1 MKKILLFG
9 AGRTAPALVLY
20 LSELASKGRIELTVA
35 DVATPKEDSG
45 YANVLE
51 VQVNISQEDERQK
64 LVQKSD
70 LVISLLPPS
79 LHLTIAKDCLLFS
92 KHFLTA
98 SYVSAEIQE
107 LDKEAKEKGLLFLM
121 ECGLDPGLD
130 HLSAM
135 KEIEEI
141 KEKEGC
147 ITAFKSYT
155 GGLVAPESDNNPWNY
170 KITWNPRNVVLAGQG
185 TVKYLENKQFKYI
198 PYHRLFTSMSTFQL
212 EGYGNFEG
220 YPNRDSL
227 KYLEIYGLE
236 KADTFLRGTIRR
248 SGFCEA
254 WNLLVQLG
262 ITDDSYVVEN
272 SEMLTWR
279 EFTLSF
285 LQTKKSKKINHL
297 LAALI
302 NKGPGAKEIFKL
314 KWLGLLD
321 DRKINL
327 PNATPA
333 QILQKLLEE
342 KWLMQPEDKDMIV
355 MHHIFEYKIENQA
368 FKRTSSLVLKGEN
381 KTYTAMAKTVGLPL
395 GIAAV
400 LILEGKIT
408 LTGVQIPVKKEI
420 YFPIL
425 EELKKYGI
433 CFINTEV
440 KK

>member
-1 MKKILLFG
+1 
-9 AGRTAPALVLY
+9 
-20 LSELASKGRIELTVA
+20 
-35 DVATPKEDSG
+35 
-45 YANVLE
+45 
-51 VQVNISQEDERQK
+51 
-64 LVQKSD
+64 
-70 LVISLLPPS
+70 
-79 LHLTIAKDCLLFS
+79 
-92 KHFLTA
+92 
-98 SYVSAEIQE
+98 
-107 LDKEAKEKGLLFLM
+107 
-121 ECGLDPGLD
+121 
-130 HLSAM
+130 
-135 KEIEEI
+135 
-141 KEKEGC
+141 
-147 ITAFKSYT
+147 
-155 GGLVAPESDNNPWNY
+155 
-170 KITWNPRNVVLAGQG
+170 
-185 TVKYLENKQFKYI
+185 
-198 PYHRLFTSMSTFQL
+198 
-212 EGYGNFEG
+212 
-220 YPNRDSL
+220 
-227 KYLEIYGLE
+227 
-236 KADTFLRGTIRR
+236 
-248 SGFCEA
+248 
-254 WNLLVQLG
+254 
-262 ITDDSYVVEN
+262 
-272 SEMLTWR
+272 R